1 MWKKK
6 IIIVLIII
14 ILIILI
20 ILFFFNLNIP
30 NKEKNSEQIKQTNE
44 DTIVNSN
51 TNLLLDVE
59 YMSYDIKGNKYI
71 INAKKGEIDLSNS
84 NIIYLTNVIATIELN
99 KPEIIKITS
108 DFAKYNI
115 DNYDT
120 IFSKNVI
127 INYVDNKITS
137 EVLDF
142 SLVKNL
148 MIISENVISSN
159 NENVMKADVIEMDV
173 TTKDTKIYMYEN
185 NKKVNV
191 KSK

>member
-1 MWKKK
+1 MWREKK
-6 IIIVLIII
+6 IIALIII
-14 ILIILI
+14 VLI
-20 ILFFFNLNIP
+20 ILFFFNLNIF
-30 NKEKNSEQIKQTNE
+30 NKEKKTEEIKQNDE
-44 DTIVNSN
+44 ITIENSN
-51 TNLLLDVE
+51 SNILLEVE

-71 INAKKGEIDLSNS
+71 INAKRGEIDLSNS
-84 NIIYLTNVIATIELN
+84 NIIYLTDVIATIELN

-137 EVLDF
+137 EVLEF

-159 NENVMKADVIEMDV
+159 NENIMKADVIEMDV
-173 TTKDTKIYMYEN
+173 TTKDTKIFMYDN
-185 NKKVNV
+185 TKKVNL

>member
-1 MWKKK
+1 MWRERK
-6 IIIVLIII
+6 IIVFII
-14 ILIILI
+14 IILI
-20 ILFFFNLNIP
+20 ILFFFKINIP
-30 NKEKNSEQIKQTNE
+30 NKEKNSEEIKQTDEN
-44 DTIVNSN
+44 TIVNSN
-51 TNLLLDVE
+51 SNLLLDVK

-71 INAKKGEIDLSNS
+71 INAKKGEINLSNS
-84 NIIYLTNVIATIELN
+84 SIIYLTDVIATIELN

-127 INYVDNKITS
+127 INYVDNIITS